1 MEAVDIKYAGEF
13 LAGDTVG
20 VACTARICRKPVEPG
35 KGGSRPEKDIP
46 YWYDGLLTR
55 F

>member
-20 VACTARICRKPVEPG
+20 ICDKAKNQP
-35 KGGSRPEKDIP
+35 SF
-46 YWYDGLLTR
+46 LQ
-55 F
+55 

>member
-20 VACTARICRKPVEPG
+20 LAWELIANRK
-35 KGGSRPEKDIP
+35 
-46 YWYDGLLTR
+46 TR
-55 F
+55 QER